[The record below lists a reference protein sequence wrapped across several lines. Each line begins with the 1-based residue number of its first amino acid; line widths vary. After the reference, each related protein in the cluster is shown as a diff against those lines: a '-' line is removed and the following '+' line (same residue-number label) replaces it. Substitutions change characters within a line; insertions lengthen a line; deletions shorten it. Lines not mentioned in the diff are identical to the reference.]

1 MITHDDLAN
10 VLLGLQTLHRFA
22 KRLEPEDLQFAYM
35 TLPACAR
42 QELTPEL
49 LVFASQQLL
58 LDPEPP
64 AAMAPH
70 LALLRYLYPC
80 STGIDPDTKGV
91 VVKTPEPAKG
101 LRFDLPQR
109 LANPDRF
116 HPLWVPFEQR
126 QPALPPAQARPTPLG
141 GEILPKLSRAQR
153 IARLERLA
161 AATGVTNPR
170 LPAQHQELA
179 MEAV

>member
-1 MITHDDLAN
+1 MEAPMITHDDLAN

-22 KRLEPEDLQFAYM
+22 KRLEPEDLQFAYL
-35 TLPACAR
+35 TLPPCAR

-58 LDPEPP
+58 LDPEPA

-80 STGIDPDTKGV
+80 STGRDPDTKGV

-109 LANPDRF
+109 LANPDSF

-126 QPALPPAQARPTPLG
+126 QPALPPAPDRPTPQ
-141 GEILPKLSRAQR
+141 PSRAQR
-153 IARLERLA
+153 IERLERLA

-170 LPAQHQELA
+170 LPAHQELA
-179 MEAV
+179 AA